1 MKNYLITGGAGF
13 IGSNLTEKLLEERNN
28 VIVIDNFCDFYDV
41 KIKRKNIEKFLCNN
55 NFKLYEEDI
64 RNEAKMKQIFSENKI
79 DIVIHLAAMAG
90 VRPSIEFPALYQ
102 EVNGIG
108 TQNIL
113 EAMRESNIKKGIFAS
128 SSSVY
133 GNCKV
138 FPFKENMIVDYAIS
152 PYAAT
157 KKANEVMAHVYHQLF
172 NMDILVL
179 RFFTVYGPKQ
189 RPDLAISKFTKLIL
203 EDKPI
208 TMYGDGTTL
217 RDYTYVDDIVSGIIK
232 SAEYLEHNNNIYEI
246 LNLGN
251 SYPIKLI
258 DMINTISKILN
269 KNVKIEQF
277 PMQLG
282 DVQTTFADITKAKEM
297 IGYLPE
303 VSFEEGIVR
312 FIEWYKENLKM

>member
-1 MKNYLITGGAGF
+1 
-13 IGSNLTEKLLEERNN
+13 
-28 VIVIDNFCDFYDV
+28 
-41 KIKRKNIEKFLCNN
+41 
-55 NFKLYEEDI
+55 
-64 RNEAKMKQIFSENKI
+64 
-79 DIVIHLAAMAG
+79 
-90 VRPSIEFPALYQ
+90 
-102 EVNGIG
+102 
-108 TQNIL
+108 
-113 EAMRESNIKKGIFAS
+113 MRESNIKKGIFAS